1 MPVLTLIVLS
11 LLGVGLF
18 IALSAALYSAL
29 PRSLLDSAER
39 HGRFHGLANEEV
51 SIRPSGTPTEAF
63 RGGEL
68 SSQTV

>member
-1 MPVLTLIVLS
+1 MPLLTLIVVS
-11 LLGVGLF
+11 LLGLGLF

-39 HGRFHGLANEEV
+39 HGRYHGLANEEV
-51 SIRPSGTPTEAF
+51 SVRVSGTPADTF

-68 SSQTV
+68 SGQTV